1 MNPNFWAMAH
11 FLFIFMVI
19 ISILQIVAKFTV
31 TNDLPVYLLQRNS
44 KLLDILINGTKNNY
58 INYIWVTLSVFST

>member
-1 MNPNFWAMAH
+1 MAH

-44 KLLDILINGTKNNY
+44 KLLDLLINGTKNNY